1 MMGPMMR
8 PAYNKLLGVLLRNSS
23 IHPQET
29 PIFTR
34 YLQDLQ
40 VKTWSCRFPLKPIC
54 CYPDSSQEFHSR
66 CAFSKRMFEG
76 KMAGKAWGI
85 VHFPSKCILA
95 RRWGVHTQTYIIYIY
110 IHIHRLY
117 SVCIGIYRPRCSSQN
132 RVPPTPMDDHHLSH

>member
-34 YLQDLQ
+34 YLQYLQ

-54 CYPDSSQEFHSR
+54 CYPDSSQEFHSM
-66 CAFSKRMFEG
+66 CSFSKRMFEG

-85 VHFPSKCILA
+85 VHYPLKMHIGEEMGCT
-95 RRWGVHTQTYIIYIY
+95 HTDIHYIY
-110 IHIHRLY
+110 IHIYRLY

-132 RVPPTPMDDHHLSH
+132 RVPPTPMDYHHLSH